1 MTAKDPIFKVTIDAK
16 GVALD
21 RIKRG
26 GAGYRKAKKSAIMR
40 QRDAIEL
47 FRKLHGSRKRFSGS
61 YTFHFLDTART
72 FAMLCLQAKASE
84 IQDNLNRVLTYD
96 ASGKASRR

>member
-1 MTAKDPIFKVTIDAK
+1 MTAKDPIFKVTISPK

-26 GAGYRKAKKSAIMR
+26 SAGYRKAKKSAIMR

-47 FRKLHGSRKRFSGS
+47 FRKLNGSRRRISGS

-72 FAMLCLQAKASE
+72 FAMLYLQSKASE
-84 IQDNLNRVLTYD
+84 IQDNLNRVLAYD
-96 ASGKASRR
+96 ASAKAGRR